1 MRSLQIPF
9 PVQGGLGEI
18 IGRSTRVEIRAALL
32 CREELDGL
40 QLDKVKGELL
50 MKDGTKSFDDREL
63 VLELGGRGV
72 VGVDN
77 QDWVRLKPHLPD
89 PCPAVIASLEVGE
102 DRVGSCPAA
111 EAVVARDIQGDI
123 AMIQSKLEERL
134 AEGRG
139 LGSELGREK
148 MEKEEEEVKQ
158 KKLKLRI
165 VELEEKAAGLQR
177 ALTQVLKIV
186 VKNPEKIVM
195 FQVRDSLAS
204 TLNSQLAGS
213 LDMLQARLGPSDSST
228 SGVWK

>member
-1 MRSLQIPF
+1 M
-9 PVQGGLGEI
+9 
-18 IGRSTRVEIRAALL
+18 EIRAALL
-32 CREELDGL
+32 CREEMDSL
-40 QLDKVKGELL
+40 QLDEVKRELL
-50 MKDGTKSFDDREL
+50 MKNGTKTSDNREL

-89 PCPAVIASLEVGE
+89 PCPAVIARLEVQG

-177 ALTQVLKIV
+177 ALTQVLIV
-186 VKNPEKIVM
+186 VVRKSSEK
-195 FQVRDSLAS
+195 
-204 TLNSQLAGS
+204 
-213 LDMLQARLGPSDSST
+213 
-228 SGVWK
+228 

>member
-1 MRSLQIPF
+1 M
-9 PVQGGLGEI
+9 
-18 IGRSTRVEIRAALL
+18 EIRAALL

-40 QLDKVKGELL
+40 QLDEVKGELL
-50 MKDGTKSFDDREL
+50 MKNGTKTSDNREL

-77 QDWVRLKPHLPD
+77 QDWVRLRPHLPD
-89 PCPAVIASLEVGE
+89 PCPAVIARLEVGG
-102 DRVGSCPAA
+102 DRAGSCPAA

-177 ALTQVLKIV
+177 ALTQVLKVV
-186 VKNPEKIVM
+186 VKSSPEKIVM

-228 SGVWK
+228 SGVMEIILNFFCPAILNKSVF

>member
-1 MRSLQIPF
+1 MSSLQIPF
-9 PVQGGLGEI
+9 PGQAGLGEI

-32 CREELDGL
+32 CREELEGL
-40 QLDKVKGELL
+40 QLDEVKGQLL
-50 MKDGTKSFDDREL
+50 MKDGTKNSDHREL

-89 PCPAVIASLEVGE
+89 PCPAVIARLEVQG

-177 ALTQVLKIV
+177 ALTQVLIV
-186 VKNPEKIVM
+186 V
-195 FQVRDSLAS
+195 VRK
-204 TLNSQLAGS
+204 
-213 LDMLQARLGPSDSST
+213 SSET
-228 SGVWK
+228 

>member
-1 MRSLQIPF
+1 M
-9 PVQGGLGEI
+9 
-18 IGRSTRVEIRAALL
+18 EIRAALL

-40 QLDKVKGELL
+40 QLDEVKGELL
-50 MKDGTKSFDDREL
+50 MKNGTKSSDNREL

-77 QDWVRLKPHLPD
+77 QDWVRLRPHLPD
-89 PCPAVIASLEVGE
+89 PCPAVIARLEVGG

-177 ALTQVLKIV
+177 ALTQVLKVV
-186 VKNPEKIVM
+186 VKNSLEKSHVP
-195 FQVRDSLAS
+195 
-204 TLNSQLAGS
+204 GS
-213 LDMLQARLGPSDSST
+213 RLIGKHLELPT
-228 SGVWK
+228 SGKPGHAASQTGTK

>member
-1 MRSLQIPF
+1 M
-9 PVQGGLGEI
+9 
-18 IGRSTRVEIRAALL
+18 EIRAALL
-32 CREELDGL
+32 CREELEGL
-40 QLDKVKGELL
+40 HLDEVKGELL
-50 MKDGTKSFDDREL
+50 MKDGTKSSDNREL

-72 VGVDN
+72 VGVEN
-77 QDWVRLKPHLPD
+77 QDWVRLRPHLPD
-89 PCPAVIASLEVGE
+89 PCPAVIARLEVGE
-102 DRVGSCPAA
+102 DRVGSCSTA

-139 LGSELGREK
+139 LGSDLGREK

-186 VKNPEKIVM
+186 VRKSSEKIVM

-228 SGVWK
+228 SGVIEIILRIFFVLRY